1 MSLQRHLVLNRWLHA
16 LLGADDL
23 EALKGALAAQEE
35 GPGGD
40 GQSHFFRVLAG
51 RRDRKLDED
60 TLAAYDAR
68 LVDYEARLSRA
79 RGGLRFKYFQYLALL
94 YAEILLDRL
103 TSDPDALV
111 AELNGFLAAGQA
123 RGRFTG
129 IPPFEPDDLRRLAFF
144 LATGREDAPHARQPL
159 AGRALPAPRPAPG
172 GAGAAGGWPAGI
184 RWDLPITPNEG
195 LSDQH
200 LEDCG

>member
-144 LATGREDAPHARQPL
+144 LATGRGRRSSCTSTSGRSSTTCAT
-159 AGRALPAPRPAPG
+159 AGTRRRWCG
-172 GAGAAGGWPAGI
+172 GRMAGGNSMGS
-184 RWDLPITPNEG
+184 T
-195 LSDQH
+195 
-200 LEDCG
+200 